1 MYQNT
6 FAFIILFF
14 TCSIMLGLAWVMDSE
29 TVASKPALLVCEN
42 DYECAMMC
50 EAWDTGCDGGI
61 ESYDSY
67 VTRRNAWL
75 LSYREDIANDQ
86 LAINN
91 DDARGN

>member
-1 MYQNT
+1 MKQ
-6 FAFIILFF
+6 FSWIPLLVMCIITL
-14 TCSIMLGLAWVMDSE
+14 TLAWRMDSE
-29 TVASKPALLVCEN
+29 AVASAPFLLPCEN

-86 LAINN
+86 LATDN